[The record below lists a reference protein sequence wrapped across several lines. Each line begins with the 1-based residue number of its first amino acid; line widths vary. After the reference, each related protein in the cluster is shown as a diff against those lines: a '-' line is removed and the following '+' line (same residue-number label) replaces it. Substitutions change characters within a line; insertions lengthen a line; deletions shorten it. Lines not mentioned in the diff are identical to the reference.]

1 MDHPEQSVKLSEQSF
16 RKVLDREVFPS
27 GTVIFNQGQPAS
39 KAYMLMRGEVEIV
52 TTNAAGQQIVLTKI
66 QKGQIFGELA
76 LISMSS
82 RSATAIARTEV
93 EVLYIAQDK
102 LKQKLDDADP
112 FLRFWIQY
120 LSQRVL
126 DLSKRIKS

>member
-1 MDHPEQSVKLSEQSF
+1 MDTPDQSLKLGEQSF
-16 RKVLDREVFPS
+16 RKVLDREVFAA
-27 GTVIFNQGQPAS
+27 GTVIFNQGQAAS

-52 TTNAAGQQIVLTKI
+52 ATNATGQQVVLNRM

-76 LISMSS
+76 LISGSP
-82 RSATAIARTEV
+82 RTAAAIARTEC
-93 EVLYIAQDK
+93 EVLYIGQDK

-120 LSQRVL
+120 LSQRVI
-126 DLSKRIKS
+126 DLSKRVKG

>member
-1 MDHPEQSVKLSEQSF
+1 MDNPDQSIKLSEQSF

-27 GTVIFNQGQPAS
+27 GAVIFNQGQQAS

-52 TTNAAGQQIVLTKI
+52 TTNATGQQIVLTKI
-66 QKGQIFGELA
+66 LKGQIFGELA
-76 LISMSS
+76 LISASN
-82 RSATAIARTEV
+82 RSATAIARTEC

-126 DLSKRIKS
+126 DLSKRVKS